1 MLKLLELTR
10 FPILEQ
16 LKIEE
21 ALLRNSNDHFCILNY
36 GSKPAY
42 VLPASAKKELWL
54 EESLPHPIVR
64 RYTGGGCVVI
74 DENTLF
80 VTFIGQTQLLSENT
94 TPSSL
99 HRFHEPIYKAF
110 IPNFIRYEND
120 YCMESKKIGGNAQY
134 ITKNRFVYH
143 TSFLW
148 DFNPE
153 NMKGLKH
160 PPREPKYRKNRPHNS
175 FITHLKDE
183 FRTPIDFFDSL
194 KSQFP
199 YEQISVD
206 TILPFTQLPHRQ
218 TSYSE

>member
-16 LKIEE
+16 LKLEE
-21 ALLRNSNDHFCILNY
+21 ALLRNSDDHFCLLNY
-36 GSKPAY
+36 GSKPAF

-54 EESLPHPIVR
+54 EDTLPHPIVR

-80 VTFIGQTQLLSENT
+80 VTFVGPNSLLKESV

-99 HRFHEPIYKAF
+99 HRFHEPIYKSF
-110 IPNFIRYEND
+110 IPNFCRHEND
-120 YCMESKKIGGNAQY
+120 YCMDTKKIGGNAQY
-134 ITKNRFVYH
+134 ITKNRFVHH

-148 DFNPE
+148 DFNLE

-160 PPREPKYRKNRPHNS
+160 PPREPSYRKNRSHES
-175 FITHLKDE
+175 FVTHLKDN
-183 FRTPIDFFDSL
+183 FKSPLDFFEKL
-194 KSQFP
+194 KDQFP
-199 YEQISVD
+199 FQKIS
-206 TILPFTQLPHRQ
+206 IESIIPIIQKPHRQ